1 MFCFYSYSIGNQWRV
16 CLIRVCIV
24 HSVILWDRACTL
36 LIMVRNL
43 WLHDER
49 ACTCSRHGDRHSL
62 LLGPVTRADA
72 LDAPQRRWCEWQNRG
87 NMHWKESSRWF
98 FSVSPRQTEQHLVL
112 GLSFQWKTDIDEKF
126 NRNLLPKKSFTVCR
140 IVSVNFCVIYINE
153 LHLFKRDN
161 ALPFDFAG
169 VVASFLN
176 SYEQCFQTN
185 QYFIN

>member
-1 MFCFYSYSIGNQWRV
+1 MLRNEDGVNGKIGE
-16 CLIRVCIV
+16 I
-24 HSVILWDRACTL
+24 CTE
-36 LIMVRNL
+36 RNRL
-43 WLHDER
+43 VD
-49 ACTCSRHGDRHSL
+49 
-62 LLGPVTRADA
+62 
-72 LDAPQRRWCEWQNRG
+72 
-87 NMHWKESSRWF
+87 F
-98 FSVSPRQTEQHLVL
+98 FPVSPRQTEQHLVL
-112 GLSFQWKTDIDEKF
+112 GLSFQWKTNIDEKF